1 MTRFVIT
8 VPGTFG
14 IDVTDSTRSTLE
26 SALAS
31 RHTDVSE
38 SEGLDLLTLNED
50 GTFSVR
56 LEVEAPPDRYEA
68 ERNASGILAAA
79 LKKAGIEESDAPPL
93 GPPAVTGIDSDL

>member
-14 IDVTDSTRSTLE
+14 IDITDSTRSALE

-56 LEVEAPPDRYEA
+56 LKVEAPDRYEA
-68 ERNASGILAAA
+68 ELNAGRILAAA
-79 LKKAGIEESDAPPL
+79 LKRAGIEEADAPL

>member
-14 IDVTDSTRSTLE
+14 IDITDSTRSALE

-56 LEVEAPPDRYEA
+56 LEVEAPDRYEA

-79 LKKAGIEESDAPPL
+79 LKRAGIEEADAPL

>member
-1 MTRFVIT
+1 MTSFVIT
-8 VPGTFG
+8 VPGTFR
-14 IDVTDSTRSTLE
+14 IDITDYTRSALE

-38 SEGLDLLTLNED
+38 SEGIDLLTLNED

-56 LEVEAPPDRYEA
+56 LEVEAPDRYEA
-68 ERNASGILAAA
+68 ERNAGAILAAA
-79 LKKAGIEESDAPPL
+79 LKRAGIDESDAPL

>member
-14 IDVTDSTRSTLE
+14 IDITDSTRSALE

-56 LEVEAPPDRYEA
+56 LEVEAPDRYEA
-68 ERNASGILAAA
+68 ERNASRILAAA
-79 LKKAGIEESDAPPL
+79 LKRAGIEEADAPL